1 MTMNHVVFN
10 DWDKDQD
17 FNYVLKTWLLG
28 TADNFNRLTPSSR
41 HEFLTIL
48 EPKFKALLNDKDT
61 VVKCVYSDEDCIFIL
76 SFIVYNM
83 DTIYF
88 IHTKPKYRRSG
99 FCRGLIAR
107 MEQKPRFYIET
118 NMATKNFKLVKALN
132 LSFDPT
138 IIFGEKYSDQG
149 KTGFLC

>member
-1 MTMNHVVFN
+1 MNHVVYN

-28 TADNFNRLTPSSR
+28 TADNFNRLTPQAR

-48 EPKFKALLNDKDT
+48 EPKFKALLNEKET
-61 VVKCVYSDEDCIFIL
+61 SVKCVYSDEDCIFIL

-88 IHTKPKYRRSG
+88 IHTKPKYRNNG
-99 FCRGLIAR
+99 FCRGLISR
-107 MEQKPRFYIET
+107 MEEKPRFYIET
-118 NMATKNFKLVKALN
+118 NTATKNFKLVKSLN

-138 IIFGEKYSDQG
+138 IIFGERYSDQS
-149 KTGFLC
+149 KKSLLC

>member
-1 MTMNHVVFN
+1 MNHVVYN

-28 TADNFNRLTPSSR
+28 TADNFNRLTPQTR

-48 EPKFKALLNDKDT
+48 EPKFKALLNEKET
-61 VVKCVYSDEDCIFIL
+61 SVKCVYSDEDCIFIL

-88 IHTKPKYRRSG
+88 IHTKPKYRNNG
-99 FCRGLIAR
+99 FCRGLISR
-107 MEQKPRFYIET
+107 MEEKPRFYIET
-118 NMATKNFKLVKALN
+118 NTATKNFKLVKSLN

-138 IIFGEKYSDQG
+138 IIFGERYSDQS
-149 KTGFLC
+149 KKSLLC

>member
-1 MTMNHVVFN
+1 MNHVVFN

-48 EPKFKALLNDKDT
+48 EPKFKALLNDKET
-61 VVKCVYSDEDCIFIL
+61 NVKCVYSDEDCIFIL

-88 IHTKPKYRRSG
+88 IHTKPKYRNNG
-99 FCRGLIAR
+99 FCRGLISR
-107 MEQKPRFYIET
+107 MEEKPRFYIET
-118 NMATKNFKLVKALN
+118 NTATKNFKLVKALN

-138 IIFGEKYSDQG
+138 IIFGERYSDQS
-149 KTGFLC
+149 KKSLLC